1 MNSSYTYAK
10 CKPNVLTDDG
20 QRLFLQIRD
29 RVKSLLKMAGAFR
42 LQEAI
47 SESSG
52 SSFDMIA
59 CVDRL
64 VELGEI
70 YELPRHAAVHPWN
83 QNRIFTDG
91 GYRP

>member
-1 MNSSYTYAK
+1 MRGYTYAEY
-10 CKPNVLTDDG
+10 KPNVLTDDG

-29 RVKSLLKMAGAFR
+29 RVKSLLKIAGAFR
-42 LQEAI
+42 LQEAV
-47 SESSG
+47 SESVG
-52 SSFDMIA
+52 SSFDMLA

-70 YELPRHAAVHPWN
+70 YELPRHESVCPWS
-83 QNRIFTDG
+83 QNRVFTDG